1 AIEGDIEKHRTI
13 VSSVLSLGHYL
24 LNEIDIRSRNINSI
38 RRTIQSIEQRWTS
51 LKDLIR
57 KRKLE

>member
-1 AIEGDIEKHRTI
+1 MEKYSSI
-13 VSSVLSLGHYL
+13 VSNVLTLGHNL
-24 LNEIDIRSRNINSI
+24 ISESEIRSRNIASI
-38 RRTIQSIEQRWTS
+38 PHTIQSIEKRWFA